1 MDATKI
7 EEYRKKVKT
16 WGERNYRDFPW
27 RRTQDPYKVLLAE
40 IMLHRTQAM
49 QVAKIYERFIVEY
62 PDIKTLA
69 KVDKSELH
77 KALFSLGLKWRIDL
91 IKDMADM
98 LVTKYDSKIPEE
110 KSKLLSLPG
119 ISEYIACSVRCF
131 AWNIAE
137 PLRDTNTM
145 RVIGRVHNMDV
156 KDSSRRNSR
165 FKELAVELVDP
176 YEPRAYNFALLDLA
190 DQVCTKKEE
199 PKCDECPI
207 DGLCLYNI
215 ERQNRQGET
224 IVGVEHCGRY

>member
-1 MDATKI
+1 MDSTKI
-7 EEYRKKVKT
+7 EEYRMKVKN
-16 WGERNYRDFPW
+16 WGRRNCRDFPW
-27 RRTQDPYKVLLAE
+27 RRTRDPYRVLLAE
-40 IMLHRTQAM
+40 IMLHRTQAV
-49 QVAKIYERFIVEY
+49 QVAKIYEGVIREY
-62 PDIKTLA
+62 PDIKALA
-69 KVDKSELH
+69 KSSSAELH

-91 IKDMADM
+91 IKDMAEI
-98 LVTKYDSKIPEE
+98 LVNKHDSKIPED
-110 KSKLLSLPG
+110 KSELLSLPG

-165 FKELAVELVDP
+165 FKELAAELVDP
-176 YEPRAYNFALLDLA
+176 DEPRAYNFALLDLA

-207 DGLCLYNI
+207 NNLCLYNGESQI
-215 ERQNRQGET
+215 RQRKT
-224 IVGVEHCGRY
+224 VVGVA

>member
-7 EEYRKKVKT
+7 EEYRTEVKK
-16 WGERNYRDFPW
+16 WGRRNYRDFPW

-49 QVAKIYERFIVEY
+49 QVAKIYERFIREY

-69 KVDKSELH
+69 KTSRSALH
-77 KALFSLGLKWRIDL
+77 KSLSTLGLRWRIDL
-91 IKDMADM
+91 IKDMAEAI
-98 LVTKYDSKIPEE
+98 VNKYETRIPKD
-110 KSKLLSLPG
+110 KSELMSLPG

-137 PLRDTNTM
+137 PLRDTNTI
-145 RVIGRVHNMDV
+145 RVISRIHNIDV

-176 YEPRAYNFALLDLA
+176 EEPRVYNFALLDLA

-199 PKCDECPI
+199 PKCNECPLSNI
-207 DGLCLYNI
+207 CSYNT
-215 ERQNRQGET
+215 ERQVKRGKT
-224 IVGVEHCGRY
+224 MVGVA

>member
-7 EEYRKKVKT
+7 AEYRKKIKK
-16 WGERNYRDFPW
+16 WGQKNYRDFPW
-27 RRTQDPYKVLLAE
+27 RRTRDPYKVLLAE

-49 QVAKIYERFIVEY
+49 QVARIYERFIREY

-69 KVDKSELH
+69 EANKSELH

-91 IKDMADM
+91 IKDMAEM
-98 LVTKYDSKIPEE
+98 LVKKYDSKIPED
-110 KSKLLSLPG
+110 KSELLSLPG

-145 RVIGRVHNMDV
+145 RVIGRVHNINV

-165 FKELAVELVDP
+165 FKELVAELVDP
-176 YEPRAYNFALLDLA
+176 EEPRVYNFALLDLA
-190 DQVCTKKEE
+190 DQVCAKKEK
-199 PKCDECPI
+199 PRCDECPI
-207 DGLCLYNI
+207 NNLCLYNGESQI
-215 ERQNRQGET
+215 RQGKT
-224 IVGVEHCGRY
+224 IVGVA

>member
-1 MDATKI
+1 MDAIKI

-16 WGERNYRDFPW
+16 WGKKNYRDFPW
-27 RRTQDPYKVLLAE
+27 RRTRDPYKVLLAE

-49 QVAKIYERFIVEY
+49 QVAKIYERFIREY
-62 PDIKTLA
+62 PDIKTLVKA
-69 KVDKSELH
+69 NKSELH

-91 IKDMADM
+91 IKDMAEM
-98 LVTKYDSKIPEE
+98 LVNKYDSRIPED
-110 KSKLLSLPG
+110 KSELLSLPG

-145 RVIGRVHNMDV
+145 IVIGRVHNMDV

-165 FKELAVELVDP
+165 FKELAAELVDP
-176 YEPRAYNFALLDLA
+176 DEPRAYNFALLDLA

-207 DGLCLYNI
+207 NNLCLYNGESQI
-215 ERQNRQGET
+215 RQRKT
-224 IVGVEHCGRY
+224 IVGVA